1 MIKICIILK
10 QQKKYRKLVEDYV
23 EARHYRDSL
32 LKDIR
37 RQNSD
42 IMEQRKSFDSL
53 TLVPECVKKWYDL
66 YVSMVR
72 FNRGMTLDFLKKQLK
87 KVKSLEEELVVKYR
101 EDLDLLYKIEIRM
114 NDRFKYYRD

>member
-1 MIKICIILK
+1 MYYSKTT
-10 QQKKYRKLVEDYV
+10 KKYRKLVEDYV
-23 EARHYRDSL
+23 EARHYRDLL

-72 FNRGMTLDFLKKQLK
+72 FNRGMTLNFLKDQLK
-87 KVKSLEEELVVKYR
+87 KVKSLEEELVVKYC
-101 EDLDLLYKIEIRM
+101 EDLDLLYKVEIQT